1 MCLRV
6 WLFILRI
13 LDIDF
18 MEKIFKYPIDI
29 TDKQSFS
36 MPVGAKILTVQVQNG
51 NPFIWAM
58 VDPEAPTEEVTIR
71 VHGTGHPIYD
81 SSNLEYISTFQSM
94 YGVNLVFHVF
104 KEIADTGCE
113 DYVLS
118 NGCNCDCPIFRA
130 GKCKIDD
137 PEAAI
142 IMLDEDTELDP
153 EDREAI
159 YKLYPQ
165 LSEYKNLNK

>member
-1 MCLRV
+1 MG
-6 WLFILRI
+6 
-13 LDIDF
+13 
-18 MEKIFKYPIDI
+18 KIFKYPIDI

-81 SSNLEYISTFQSM
+81 SSNLEYIGTFQSM

-104 KEIADTGCE
+104 KEKR
-113 DYVLS
+113 L
-118 NGCNCDCPIFRA
+118 
-130 GKCKIDD
+130 
-137 PEAAI
+137 
-142 IMLDEDTELDP
+142 
-153 EDREAI
+153 
-159 YKLYPQ
+159 
-165 LSEYKNLNK
+165 